1 MHDANDSMTL
11 PGPRNISVRHAAHAD
26 EHSANF
32 TGWSNE
38 FTQVAPGAFEGL
50 AREIWLGPIQL
61 FHDAVNRPTR
71 YRGCAWQRSRVLLSF
86 LPTDGPVYYG
96 EKRVP
101 PRTVL
106 TYRWDDAARFNFR
119 TGFESAGVCV
129 DEDFLEE
136 HAGSV
141 WRLPLDERH
150 RASRPAV
157 GCATAGRD
165 VQDTLLRLVNRIC
178 ECPAILESTLAA
190 GVIADDLL
198 EIFISTLGADAH
210 ARERPPP
217 PSVRSY
223 TVYKAQQF
231 IEERL
236 ATGFSMSEL
245 CKAVRVSRRALE
257 YAFRDVVGLSPR
269 RYIMALRLGRARR
282 DIAGGTLASISDI
295 AQRWGFFHLGR
306 FSALYKGFFGS
317 FLPRRRAGNSW
328 SRPNCRFRTCP
339 APPACYA
346 LRR

>member
-1 MHDANDSMTL
+1 MAGIAGKWRRMLDANDSAII
-11 PGPRNISVRHAAHAD
+11 PGPRNVNVRRAEHAD
-26 EHSANF
+26 QHGANF

-38 FTQVAPGAFEGL
+38 FTQVTPGAFEGL

-86 LPTDGPVYYG
+86 LPAYGPVYYG
-96 EKRVP
+96 ERRVP

-106 TYRWDDAARFNFR
+106 TYRWDDASRFNLT
-119 TGFESAGVCV
+119 TGFESVGVCI
-129 DEDFLEE
+129 DEQLLEE
-136 HAGSV
+136 HASV
-141 WRLPLDERH
+141 WGLPLHERH
-150 RASRPAV
+150 RRPRLAA
-157 GCATAGRD
+157 GCAAAERD

-178 ECPAILESTLAA
+178 ECPAILENPLAA

-198 EIFISTLGADAH
+198 EIFISNLGADAPGG
-210 ARERPPP
+210 ERPPP

-231 IEERL
+231 IEEHL

-257 YAFRDVVGLSPR
+257 YAFSDVVGLSPR

-282 DIAGGTLASISDI
+282 DIAAGTPASISEI

-306 FSALYKGFFGS
+306 FSSLYQS
-317 FLPRRRAGNSW
+317 FYGELPSVTPRGK
-328 SRPNCRFRTCP
+328 
-339 APPACYA
+339 
-346 LRR
+346 